1 MSVKALVTGAT
12 GFIGSRLCKEL
23 SNRQFAVKALA
34 LPDEDVSHIK
44 DHAIEIWRG
53 NLTAPES
60 FKGICDDVDV
70 VFHLA
75 ARVTDWGSVDAF
87 YSSILDATKNILD
100 ECLGKAT
107 RFLYVSSVA
116 ACGLG
121 RHLRGLKE
129 GDEAFKSGI
138 PYNDAKLD
146 TERLVMSYHEN
157 SRIMC
162 TIVRPSNVIGPGS
175 VWVRDVIERF
185 QGLFVPLVD
194 HGKYS
199 ASLIHVG
206 NLVEGMILAGT
217 LDIAEGKTY
226 FLRDDWSVTWKEYVA
241 DLGAIIGKQPIGSIP
256 FKVAWTGGSILEKVL
271 TPFHLRPPITR
282 LAAGVMGRDNDV
294 DNTRAKQEL
303 GWRTSVSYRDA
314 MEEIRRW
321 VLENMV

>member
-1 MSVKALVTGAT
+1 
-12 GFIGSRLCKEL
+12 LCKEL

-34 LPDEDVSHIK
+34 LPDEDVSHIR
-44 DHAIEIWRG
+44 DHVLEIRRG
-53 NLTAPES
+53 DLTAPES

-75 ARVTDWGSVDAF
+75 ARVTDWGSVDDF

-100 ECLGKAT
+100 ECLGKAS
-107 RFLYVSSVA
+107 RFLYVSSIA

-146 TERLVMSYHEN
+146 TERLVMSYHGK

-194 HGKYS
+194 RGKYS

-226 FLRDDWSVTWKEYVA
+226 FLRDDWSVTWKEYVT
-241 DLGAIIGKQPIGSIP
+241 DLGAILGKQPVGSIP
-256 FKVAWTGGSILEKVL
+256 FKVAWTGGSILEKIL
-271 TPFHLRPPITR
+271 TPFRLRPPVTR

-303 GWRTSVSYRDA
+303 GWRTRVSYRDA